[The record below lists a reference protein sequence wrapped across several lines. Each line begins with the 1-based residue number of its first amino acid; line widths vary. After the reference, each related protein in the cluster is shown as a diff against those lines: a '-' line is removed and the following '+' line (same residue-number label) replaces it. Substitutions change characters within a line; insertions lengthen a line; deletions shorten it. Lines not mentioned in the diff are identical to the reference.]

1 MSVMSNAFINSQIEQ
16 NKLTLN
22 TEKCHKIYI
31 GGKKVMCPKC
41 VKSVTK
47 SELGVPWRRCQ
58 NAQSMLF
65 PCLFGEYMGHI
76 SLLLWGTHN
85 PSLMPP
91 I

>member
-47 SELGVPWRRCQ
+47 SELGVPWRRFQ
-58 NAQSMLF
+58 NTQSMLF
-65 PCLFGEYMGHI
+65 PCLFREYMGHI
-76 SLLLWGTHN
+76 SLLLWGTRHL
-85 PSLMPP
+85 SLMPP